1 MTNPKERSESH
12 EDLEALTVIRAQPA
26 DAKAWDEFVEGHPEG
41 RFCHLWGYG
50 QVLER
55 AYGYRCVYLNI
66 CAGGERVGIFPSVA
80 VTHGSPRLISQ
91 PFNEYG
97 GPLTRSL
104 SVDQY
109 RQLAQ
114 SLLQVAQEERCGSI
128 EIRGGI
134 GCEPA
139 EQVDGWVKK
148 PLHSYAILKLD
159 EIGRLWRNSLTNEA
173 RKGVNRARKAGL
185 TVEVRRGARAV
196 APPFYNIYLIS
207 MKRLGV
213 PPHPARFFAQLA
225 AALGDRLVGAWVMSP
240 AEPAAILLGCI
251 AGHRIQI
258 WVTASDPR
266 YWLMR
271 PNDLAHWEL
280 INWASAEGL
289 RVFDFGSTRYSGQIQ
304 FKKKWGVSLHEYC
317 YYLIGPPNSGSTLKI
332 QTVESSSKAMTI
344 MASLWRKLMPLSFTP
359 VLGPPIRKYLT
370 K

>member
-1 MTNPKERSESH
+1 MTNPEERSGSQEAV
-12 EDLEALTVIRAQPA
+12 EALTLTRAQPA

-41 RFCHLWGYG
+41 RFCHLWGFG
-50 QVLER
+50 EALER

-66 CAGGERVGIFPSVA
+66 CSGGERVGIFPSVA

-97 GPLTRSL
+97 GPLTQSL

-114 SLLQVAQEERCGSI
+114 SLLQVAQQERCGSI

-134 GCEPA
+134 GCEQP
-139 EQVDGWVKK
+139 EQADGWVKK
-148 PLHSYAILKLD
+148 PLHSYAILRLD
-159 EIGRLWRNSLTNEA
+159 EAGRLWRNSLTNEA

-185 TVEVRRGARAV
+185 AVDIRRGARAV
-196 APPFYNIYLIS
+196 EDPFYRLYLVS

-213 PPHPARFFAQLA
+213 PPHPSRFFAHLA
-225 AALGDRLVGAWVMSP
+225 AALSDRLVGAWVMSE
-240 AEPAAILLGCI
+240 AEPAAVLLGTI
-251 AGHRIQI
+251 TGQRIQI
-258 WVTASDPR
+258 WVAASDPR
-266 YWLMR
+266 WWSMR

-280 INWASAEGL
+280 INWASENGL
-289 RVFDFGSTRYSGQIQ
+289 RFFDLGAARYSGQIQ

-317 YYLIGPPNSGSTLKI
+317 YYLIGPPNSASTLKI
-332 QTVESSSKAMTI
+332 HTVQSSSKVMAAM
-344 MASLWRKLMPLSFTP
+344 AFLWRWLVPLPLTS